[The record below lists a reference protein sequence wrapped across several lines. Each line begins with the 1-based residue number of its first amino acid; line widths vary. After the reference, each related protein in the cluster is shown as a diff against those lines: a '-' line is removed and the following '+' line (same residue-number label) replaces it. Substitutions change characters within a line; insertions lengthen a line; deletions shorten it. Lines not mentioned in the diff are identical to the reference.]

1 MTAPTA
7 LKLDRLTVMRG
18 DRVVLRDLSFEVRA
32 GEAVVLTGPNG
43 AGKTTVLRT
52 IAGLLAPAAGTV
64 RLLREAG
71 ETDATVGEQCHFLGH
86 LNGIRPALTVREN
99 AAFWSDVLG
108 GSPDRMDN
116 ALDVLRLA
124 DLAGIQAS
132 YLSAG
137 QKRRLGL
144 VRLLLADRPVWLL
157 DEPAVSLD
165 VASREVLAGA
175 VNAFRRRGGIVV
187 ATTHQPL
194 GFEHEREVRLEPTGR
209 HAIEAEDQLL

>member
-1 MTAPTA
+1 MTPPTA
-7 LKLDRLTVMRG
+7 LTLDRLTVMRG
-18 DRVVLRDLSFEVRA
+18 DRVVLRDLSFAVQA
-32 GEAVVLTGPNG
+32 GEVVVLTGPNG

-52 IAGLLAPAAGTV
+52 IAGLLAPAAGTIRLV
-64 RLLREAG
+64 RELDDNEAS
-71 ETDATVGEQCHFLGH
+71 VGEQCHFVGH
-86 LNGIRPALTVREN
+86 LNAIRPALTVSEN

-108 GSPDRMDN
+108 GSPERTDT
-116 ALDVLRLA
+116 ALDALRLA
-124 DLAGIQAS
+124 DLAAIPAS

-165 VASREVLAGA
+165 AVSREVLAGT
-175 VNAFRRRGGIVV
+175 VDAFRRRGGIVV

-194 GFEHEREVRLEPTGR
+194 GFENEREVRLEPAVR
-209 HAIEAEDQLL
+209 HLTDAEDRLP

>member
-1 MTAPTA
+1 MTPPTA
-7 LKLDRLTVMRG
+7 LTLDRLTVARG
-18 DRVVLRDLSFEVRA
+18 DRVVLRDLSFEVQA

-52 IAGLLAPAAGTV
+52 IAGLLSPAAGTV
-64 RLLREAG
+64 RLVRDTGDAEAS
-71 ETDATVGEQCHFLGH
+71 VGEQCHFVGH
-86 LNGIRPALTVREN
+86 LNAIRPALTVREN
-99 AAFWSDVLG
+99 AVFWSDVLG
-108 GSPDRMDN
+108 GSPGRTDI
-116 ALDVLRLA
+116 ALDALRLA

-165 VASREVLAGA
+165 AASREVLAGA
-175 VNAFRRRGGIVV
+175 VDAFRRRGGIVV

-194 GFEHEREVRLEPTGR
+194 GFENEREVRLEPTGR
-209 HAIEAEDQLL
+209 HTTEVEDQLP